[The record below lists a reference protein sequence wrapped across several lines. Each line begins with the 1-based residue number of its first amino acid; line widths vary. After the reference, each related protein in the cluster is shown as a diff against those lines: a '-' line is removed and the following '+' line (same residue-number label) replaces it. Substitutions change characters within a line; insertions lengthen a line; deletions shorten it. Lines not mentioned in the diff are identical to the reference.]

1 MVSSICI
8 CHCVIYVQV
17 NVLVKTRVRMLAH
30 IAESFVYFSL
40 LHRQVTFHVIFHAAD
55 NQVVHGTFQLTWQ
68 I

>member
-1 MVSSICI
+1 M
-8 CHCVIYVQV
+8 
-17 NVLVKTRVRMLAH
+17 LVKTGVRMFAH

-55 NQVVHGTFQLTWQ
+55 NQVVHGTFQLTGQ